1 MANILSP
8 DPIKEDANTI
18 IQAMVINKYLSHHTQ
33 NPELQISVQLLKP
46 ESITHYEMSLNKE
59 TTKHQLICIENFKL
73 SLLAKSCVT
82 PGLISFA
89 SNLIKTAPE
98 APDPSIK
105 GSYPE
110 GDQWNW

>member
-18 IQAMVINKYLSHHTQ
+18 IKAMVIHKYLNHHSV
-33 NPELQISVQLLKP
+33 NHELEICVQLLKP
-46 ESITHYEMSLNKE
+46 ESVMHYEMSLNKE
-59 TTKHQLICIENFKL
+59 TNKHQLICIESFKL

-82 PGLISFA
+82 PGLISFI
-89 SNLIKTAPE
+89 SNLIKTSSE

-105 GSYPE
+105 GNYPE
-110 GDQWNW
+110 G